1 MSIAGENDPGIS
13 GYILRADEQGRSL
26 SCFLR
31 KRSLSA
37 DLIAHM
43 EANRRATEWAQRCLD
58 LRAAGKLKQ
67 AKLCEGKAKYWL
79 RRTTRIEARVKRTSR
94 HDAFP

>member
-31 KRSLSA
+31 KRSLSG
-37 DLIAHM
+37 IPI
-43 EANRRATEWAQRCLD
+43 
-58 LRAAGKLKQ
+58 
-67 AKLCEGKAKYWL
+67 Y
-79 RRTTRIEARVKRTSR
+79 
-94 HDAFP
+94 